1 MFDDQSILV
10 GLELGTTKICAVVG
24 QVGAGGAL
32 NIIGVG
38 QARSRGVRKAEIV
51 DAGAVAEDIREAI
64 AEAEQMADVEI
75 RSVYLGVTGGHIGS
89 FNNRGRHVIASADRL
104 IAEEDTQDAVKNAK
118 AFTIPNDRLV
128 IHMIRQHFR
137 VDGRD
142 SIANPIGMS
151 GAQLEVDEHVVHGL
165 THRLQSSIQTV
176 RGLQLEVEDIVFTGM
191 ASALAI
197 LTPEEKRLGTLVI
210 DLGAGAT
217 EYVVYA
223 EDVVKHTG
231 VLAVGGD
238 HVTQDLACGLNQPL
252 GRAEQLKLDHG
263 TAILETEARGRTATL
278 SAENGLP
285 ERTVNLEHLRRIM
298 SLRLSETLGI
308 IAEELHT
315 AGALDAVRGG
325 VLLCGGGARVPGIDK
340 LATRIFGLPAA
351 MGRMRSISGLAS
363 ALDQPEFATGIG
375 LVKYGCFQKDPR
387 RKRTSLSSRLKSTF
401 SQMFQRA

>member
-24 QVGAGGAL
+24 QLGPGGAL

-75 RSVYLGVTGGHIGS
+75 RSVYLGVTGGHLGS

-137 VDGRD
+137 VDGRN

-263 TAILETEARGRTATL
+263 TAILETEPRGRTATL
-278 SAENGLP
+278 SAETGLP

-325 VLLCGGGARVPGIDK
+325 VLLCGGGARIPGIDK

-375 LVKYGCFQKDPR
+375 LVKCGCFQKDPR

>member
-24 QVGAGGAL
+24 QLGPGGAL

-75 RSVYLGVTGGHIGS
+75 RSVYLGVTGGHLGS

-137 VDGRD
+137 VDGRN

-263 TAILETEARGRTATL
+263 TAILETEPRGRTATL
-278 SAENGLP
+278 SAETGLP

-325 VLLCGGGARVPGIDK
+325 VLLCGGGARIPGIDK

>member
-32 NIIGVG
+32 NVIGVG